1 MNVSAFTGIDPF
13 LDPVDRILA
22 QIAFNIQLPPS
33 LHAKAVSRYEAV
45 RRHLEATTFF
55 ADGIEHFYPQGSM
68 AIDATISTRGTD
80 DEYDIDIIAQL
91 AGKYRHLG
99 PLGVLK
105 ALEAALTN
113 YPVEKVIR
121 QTRCVTL
128 VYGDRMHL
136 DVSAAFRE
144 KGTPERRS
152 QIMHAKGPHPGPDD
166 CEVPSNAYGFA
177 EHYKSRTPVETA
189 VSEAFRRRWND
200 HDRLRA
206 DAEVDDVPDQAP
218 FVVKNMATLALQ
230 LVKRYRN
237 ITHDRKRRSGRMAPS
252 VLLANYAARSAS
264 PGRTLSDAL
273 ISLCNLLII
282 DIRRASSL
290 GSTLTVVNPTWD
302 QDEFTDRW
310 PESIDQQNE
319 FADDLANLVAALNHL
334 RSGRMDPVD
343 IPAELRQL
351 FGDYVVNEAIRKIAQ
366 ETGGAVKQ
374 ASQSYTRAGGI
385 LVPSTAAAAPTLITS
400 KAAAAP
406 VAASRHDFFG
416 DAV

>member
-1 MNVSAFTGIDPF
+1 MNMRAVTGIDPF
-13 LDPVDRILA
+13 HDWADAILA

-91 AGKYRHLG
+91 DAKYRRLG

-105 ALEAALTN
+105 ALEGALSD

-128 VYGDRMHL
+128 VYSDKMRL
-136 DVSAAFRE
+136 DVSTAFRQH
-144 KGTPERRS
+144 GTQERRS
-152 QIMHAKGPHPGPDD
+152 HIMHAKGPNRGSDD
-166 CEVPSNAYGFA
+166 CEVPTNAYGFA
-177 EHYKSRTPVETA
+177 EHYKARTPVELA

-206 DAEVDDVPDQAP
+206 DAEVDDVPNQTP
-218 FVVKNMATLALQ
+218 FVVKNMTTLALQ

-237 ITHDRKRRSGRMAPS
+237 ITHDRKGRSGRMAPS
-252 VLLANYAARSAS
+252 ILLAHYAARSS
-264 PGRTLSDAL
+264 QPGRTLSDAL
-273 ISLCNLLII
+273 ISLCSLLIA

-290 GSTLTVVNPTWD
+290 GHTLNVFNPTWD

-310 PESIDQQNE
+310 PESIEQQNV
-319 FADDLANLVAALNHL
+319 FADDLVRLVNAVSLLKDGKLNPTDVPGAL
-334 RSGRMDPVD
+334 R
-343 IPAELRQL
+343 EL
-351 FGDYVVNEAIRKIAQ
+351 FGDFVVNEAIRKAAQ
-366 ETGGAVKQ
+366 ELGGTVQ
-374 ASQSYTRAGGI
+374 RGTQGYTRAGGI
-385 LVPSTAAAAPTLITS
+385 LVPAAAAASPALAAP

-406 VAASRHDFFG
+406 VSGSRHTFFG
-416 DAV
+416 DPV

>member
-1 MNVSAFTGIDPF
+1 MNIRAFTGIDPF
-13 LDPVDRILA
+13 PDWADAILA

-91 AGKYRHLG
+91 AAKYRQLG

-105 ALEAALTN
+105 ALEAALAD
-113 YPVEKVIR
+113 YPVQMVIR

-128 VYGDRMHL
+128 IYGDRMHL
-136 DVSAAFRE
+136 DISAAFRE
-144 KGTPERRS
+144 HGTQERRS
-152 QIMHAKGPHPGPDD
+152 HIMHAKGPNRSSED
-166 CEVPSNAYGFA
+166 CEVPTNAYGFV
-177 EHYKSRTPVETA
+177 ELYKARTPVETA
-189 VSEAFRRRWND
+189 VSDAFRRRWDD

-206 DAEVDDVPDQAP
+206 DADVDDVPNQTP

-237 ITHDRKRRSGRMAPS
+237 ITHDRKRRAGRMAPS
-252 VLLANYAARSAS
+252 ILLADYASRSSS

-273 ISLCNLLII
+273 ISLCNLLIA
-282 DIRRASSL
+282 DIRRASML
-290 GSTLTVVNPTWD
+290 GRTLSVFNATWD

-310 PESIDQQNE
+310 PESIEQQNA
-319 FADDLANLVAALNHL
+319 FADDLLHLVTVVSLIREGKL
-334 RSGRMDPVD
+334 DPVD
-343 IPAELRQL
+343 VPNGLRRL
-351 FGDYVVNEAIRKIAQ
+351 FGDFVVTEAIRKTAQ
-366 ETGGAVKQ
+366 ELGGNIQ
-374 ASQSYTRAGGI
+374 QGNQGYTRTGGI
-385 LVPSTAAAAPTLITS
+385 LVPAAAAASTLAVS
-400 KAAAAP
+400 RAAAAP
-406 VAASRHDFFG
+406 VSGSRHTFFG
-416 DAV
+416 DPV